1 MRQERR
7 EERAEKRRGEEKIV
21 KVKNLIVNDAIPTMM
36 TESLLKSDY
45 CGKP

>member
-7 EERAEKRRGEEKIV
+7 EERAEKRRGEDNIA
-21 KVKNLIVNDAIPTMM
+21 KVNNITVNNVIPTMM
-36 TESLLKSDY
+36 TEPLLKSDY